1 MRSPVFVLGAL
12 LLVQCA
18 VTAFV
23 YWPEASPQGVEAPG
37 PLINLKPEAVAE
49 IHVADELGNE
59 IVLENR
65 GGRWVMAETDG
76 LPADS
81 QKVATLLRSI
91 SQPRP
96 AWPVATTAPAR
107 QRFQV
112 ADYHYQRRIILIGQE
127 QLLGTVYLGT
137 SPGFRKVHARA
148 DRQQAVFSIEFSN
161 HDAPATAEPWL
172 DLALM
177 QMRVPVSVT
186 TDVYDIRREG
196 DQWVSG
202 WGETPDRRE
211 LMALLD
217 SLENLQVAGLAG
229 EELQRDLAAA
239 EPELTLH
246 ADSLSGGQSLE
257 LYRLDGRFYIH
268 SSRFT
273 PFFELSEYEYQ
284 KLAGIDAERMMGGA
298 PEQAGEGADP
308 GPGELVSSPPR

>member
-1 MRSPVFVLGAL
+1 VKSPVVVLGAL

-18 VTAFV
+18 VVALV
-23 YWPEASPQGVEAPG
+23 YWPEEPRQGIEAPG
-37 PLINLKPEAVAE
+37 PLVNLRPEAVAE
-49 IHVADELGNE
+49 IHVADDLGNE

-65 GGRWVMAETDG
+65 GGRWVMVETDG

-81 QKVATLLRSI
+81 QKVATLLRGV

-112 ADYHYQRRIILIGQE
+112 ADYHYQRRIILIGEE

-148 DRQQAVFSIEFSN
+148 DRQQEVFSIDFSN
-161 HDAPATAEPWL
+161 HDAPATPEPWL

-186 TDVYDIRREG
+186 TDAYDIRREG

-202 WGETPDRRE
+202 WGETPDQRE
-211 LMALLD
+211 LMAVLD

-229 EELQRDLAAA
+229 EEVQRDLAAA

-246 ADSLSGGQSLE
+246 ADSLSGPQSLE
-257 LYRLDGRFYIH
+257 LYRLDGEFYIH

-273 PFFELSEYEYQ
+273 PFFGLSEYEYQ
-284 KLAGIDAERMMGGA
+284 KLAGIDAGRMMGGA
-298 PEQAGEGADP
+298 PAQAGGEADAES
-308 GPGELVSSPPR
+308 GELVSSPPR